1 MPRPFIVA
9 IAALI
14 GLTATGAASAHV
26 VATPA
31 FLPSG
36 SSESIR
42 LAGPNERDAPM
53 TAFSVTAPPGLEI
66 EHAHEVAGWSAQLDG
81 STATW
86 TGGSLAPNA
95 QIDFGVT
102 LRADV
107 DPGFADLEARQ
118 RYADGGVVRW
128 PVRITITPASES
140 PSQSLALGGVV
151 ALIGV
156 LAIVAIAMLAWR
168 RRGPS

>member
-1 MPRPFIVA
+1 
-9 IAALI
+9 
-14 GLTATGAASAHV
+14 
-26 VATPA
+26 
-31 FLPSG
+31 
-36 SSESIR
+36 
-42 LAGPNERDAPM
+42 M

-66 EHAHEVAGWSAQLDG
+66 EHAHEVAGWNARLDG

-102 LRADV
+102 LRADIE
-107 DPGFADLEARQ
+107 PGFADLEARQ
-118 RYADGGVVRW
+118 LYADAGVVRW

-140 PSQSLALGGVV
+140 PSQNLALAGVV

-156 LAIVAIAMLAWR
+156 LGVVAIAMLAWR
-168 RRGPS
+168 RRGSS